1 MSDLAHERL
10 QVLDFEQSIYKP
22 ERGFH
27 ESGALEHGYVGIIV
41 GCAVQRIRS
50 FWRLEGR
57 ERAGLRFWE
66 GQGTGATGQR
76 GDEEFK
82 SGILEIE
89 ELPVARRAC
98 RDPLAVRLVLKCVIP
113 PAGEMRHALDDYY

>member
-27 ESGALEHGYVGIIV
+27 ESGALEQGYIGIIV
-41 GCAVQRIRS
+41 GCTVQRIRS
-50 FWRLEGR
+50 FWRFEGR

-66 GQGTGATGQR
+66 GQLLPQSRLNRADTNPYSAQR
-76 GDEEFK
+76 RLCPSVRRMLNRYWK
-82 SGILEIE
+82 YT
-89 ELPVARRAC
+89 ELPWGTASRGMA
-98 RDPLAVRLVLKCVIP
+98 
-113 PAGEMRHALDDYY
+113 